1 MENEAI
7 FTANYRV
14 RVTDA
19 DRNGILKL
27 RALFQMLQEIADAHA
42 RKLKVSAP
50 DLKEKNLAWALSK
63 MAVEVDRLPKWDER
77 VFLKTWASGRER
89 IVTYREF
96 DAVSESGN
104 PLFRA
109 SSQWLLF
116 DSKTRRIAKLERL
129 ETDWPR
135 DNSKAVECDFS
146 SHLQNLPPTMPP
158 VVCTV
163 RNDDIDLNAHV
174 NNSVYIVW
182 AIEPLPQEFLDEHRP
197 KKITINFL
205 EETFPKNRI
214 ESNCAMEGAFTTH
227 SLLNKESGH
236 ECARINI
243 QWAKI

>member
-77 VFLKTWASGRER
+77 VFLKTWASVRER

-116 DSKTRRIAKLERL
+116 DSK
-129 ETDWPR
+129 
-135 DNSKAVECDFS
+135 
-146 SHLQNLPPTMPP
+146 HLQNLPPTMLP

-197 KKITINFL
+197 QKITINFL

-227 SLLNKESGH
+227 FNIHARGSLYLYGNNFRFLPGK
-236 ECARINI
+236 I
-243 QWAKI
+243 QERSICISPQ